1 MKDMNSLINSSNLNK
16 AISQPNSQTPEQK
29 QVITEQTIHFVN
41 RVMKTMLAN
50 SPAWSISLKGTESI
64 NDYRQQLVKA
74 FLENSITQMSQV
86 ELGLK
91 QIRKEPTNFL
101 PSVGQFINWCSPTAA
116 AIGCPELEDAYKE
129 ACFYRYSKKTLS
141 HPCIA
146 YALSK
151 ITMYELSNKSEAT
164 TKPRFEK
171 LYQQAVEKFYYGNT
185 LQDYV
190 DKFAVDRKEGLVQL
204 TDLRDNPE
212 YQARSLEVAKSH
224 ISDIRKKLKHRTV
237 KK

>member
-1 MKDMNSLINSSNLNK
+1 MKDMNNLINASNLNK
-16 AISQPNSQTPEQK
+16 AMSQTSSQSPEKK

-41 RVMKTMLAN
+41 RVMKTILAN
-50 SPAWSISLKGTESI
+50 SPAWTISLKGTESI

-74 FLENSITQMSQV
+74 FLENDITQMSQV

-101 PSVGQFINWCSPTAA
+101 PSVGQFISWCVPSATAIDA
-116 AIGCPELEDAYKE
+116 PELDDAYKE

-151 ITMYELSNKSEAT
+151 ISMYELSNKSEAA

-171 LYQQAVEKFYYGNT
+171 LYQKAIEKFYYGDA
-185 LQDYV
+185 LQEYV
-190 DKFAVDRKEGLVQL
+190 DKFTVKRQEGLNQL

-212 YQARSLEVAKSH
+212 YHARNLEAAKGH
-224 ISDIRKKLKHRTV
+224 ISDIRNKLKHRKV
-237 KK
+237 K